1 MTALAKHLS
10 KKLWSAY
17 FTNENK
23 VWYMIASKSG
33 GIIYKTID
41 EIDDL
46 SNMLVFNTQKEA
58 MTFVQ
63 WDIKDITYPNEA
75 TDVEVEQGY
84 LTRESEKLW
93 FDCIQLKRY
102 TLKEALQWH

>member
-1 MTALAKHLS
+1 MAALAKHLS

-33 GIIYKTID
+33 EIIYKTID

-46 SNMLVFNTQKEA
+46 SDMVVFNTQKEA
-58 MTFVQ
+58 MIFVQ
-63 WDIKDITYPNEA
+63 WDIKDITYPTEA
-75 TDVEVEQGY
+75 TDVEVEQGH
-84 LTRESEKLW
+84 LTRENGKLW
-93 FDCIQLKRY
+93 FDSIQHKRY
-102 TLKEALQWH
+102 TLKEALRWH